1 MQIAGDRGLTVAE
14 RHEKRA
20 AHIDSVRLDLETDT
34 GVTSVEGA
42 VVMDQP
48 RLVQIDGTHCEAT
61 LEGNLTFVTSEDVP
75 GVIGYIGDVFGK
87 NGVNIATFSL
97 GRKDNRTEAV
107 SVIQT
112 DQPIPESVLTELLKN
127 PAVRIARPVKFN
139 GEQ

>member
-20 AHIDSVRLDLETDT
+20 AHTDSVRLDLETDT

-42 VVMDQP
+42 VVMDQA
-48 RLVQIDGTHCEAT
+48 RLVQIDGTRCEAT
-61 LEGNLTFVTSEDVP
+61 LEGNLTFVESADVP
-75 GVIGYIGDVFGK
+75 GVIGYIGGVFGK

-97 GRKDNRTEAV
+97 GRKDAGTEAI

-112 DQPIPESVLTELLKN
+112 DQPIPEAVLTELLKN
-127 PAVRIARPVKFN
+127 SAVKTARPVKFN
-139 GEQ
+139 REP